1 MTGEGETPQADASVE
16 SMGVGD
22 LKERL
27 DGGEP
32 TTILDV
38 RATSEF
44 DEWHIDD
51 EAAEVENV
59 PYFEFLDGVD
69 EEMLARVPEA
79 DPLVVVC
86 AKGGSSEYVAGQLE
100 AAGREAVNLA
110 DGMNGWASV
119 YERHEVTRYDG
130 EGRLFQYRR
139 PSSGCLSYLVVGDV
153 AAVVD
158 PLRAFADRYLADAAD
173 LDVDLAYAVDTHV
186 HADHVSGVRELAAAG
201 AEAVVPAPAVAR
213 GIEYDVEFTTVE
225 DSDTITV
232 GGVPVEAV
240 HTPGHTTGMT
250 SYLVDWSALLSGDG
264 LFTESVARPDL
275 EEGDEGAPDAAR
287 QLHETLHGRAL
298 ALPDDTVVAPGHFGP
313 AAEPVDDGTYSAR
326 LGDLRESL
334 DLLSMDRDAFVEH
347 VLADMPP
354 RPANY
359 EEIIAVNLGRED
371 VDDETAFELE
381 LGPNNCAATADA
393 AGDD

>member
-1 MTGEGETPQADASVE
+1 MTGEGEIPEADVSVE
-16 SMGVGD
+16 SMDVQE

-38 RATSEF
+38 RANSEF

-130 EGRLFQYRR
+130 EGRLFQYR
-139 PSSGCLSYLVVGDV
+139 
-153 AAVVD
+153 
-158 PLRAFADRYLADAAD
+158 
-173 LDVDLAYAVDTHV
+173 
-186 HADHVSGVRELAAAG
+186 
-201 AEAVVPAPAVAR
+201 
-213 GIEYDVEFTTVE
+213 
-225 DSDTITV
+225 
-232 GGVPVEAV
+232 
-240 HTPGHTTGMT
+240 
-250 SYLVDWSALLSGDG
+250 
-264 LFTESVARPDL
+264 
-275 EEGDEGAPDAAR
+275 
-287 QLHETLHGRAL
+287 
-298 ALPDDTVVAPGHFGP
+298 
-313 AAEPVDDGTYSAR
+313 
-326 LGDLRESL
+326 
-334 DLLSMDRDAFVEH
+334 
-347 VLADMPP
+347 
-354 RPANY
+354 
-359 EEIIAVNLGRED
+359 
-371 VDDETAFELE
+371 
-381 LGPNNCAATADA
+381 
-393 AGDD
+393 